1 MGDEQTHEQPRSD
14 LSHGASTAQALHD
27 LSPQVVAIMTTE
39 HYNLQSGRA
48 MTISDSSGRSSLF
61 LSTVSITLVAL
72 AFVGQFSQL
81 GTAFYRF
88 ALVLLPSLFFIGFV
102 TFERVLQSAI
112 EDFILARG
120 INRLRHFYVELAPTV
135 KDYFILSTHDD
146 EQSAFGN
153 MGLRRSPWQVFLT
166 TPGMIAF
173 IDSVLAG
180 AFAGLLVSYLFARA
194 TACGRGGLRRLSRSA
209 SSAHAPMLV
218 ALECSAAERQDAF
231 PQRRSGG

>member
-1 MGDEQTHEQPRSD
+1 MNQEQAITDERNQPSII
-14 LSHGASTAQALHD
+14 
-27 LSPQVVAIMTTE
+27 AIMTTE

-48 MTISDSSGRSSLF
+48 MTISDSTGRSSLF

-81 GTAFYRF
+81 GTAFYLF

-120 INRLRHFYVELAPTV
+120 INRLRHFYVELAPAIQ
-135 KDYFILSTHDD
+135 DYFILSTHDD
-146 EQSAFGN
+146 EQSAFLN

-180 AFAGLLVSYLFARA
+180 AFAGLLVSYLF
-194 TACGRGGLRRLSRSA
+194 TL
-209 SSAHAPMLV
+209 APLYGVAIGFGVFLV
-218 ALECSAAERQDAF
+218 ALVLLMRQCSSRWNAAQRSVKTLF
-231 PQRRSGG
+231 PSAGPVEEAQTPRS